1 MKFYSILGVA
11 TMALSV
17 VGLTTATVEGAKEMV
32 IAALQAREVPANE
45 IKAFL
50 DLVPRDTVTVT
61 TSVACG
67 PYGYTPGSYGPPT
80 SASVPATSGTT
91 NPPPATTGTATLTPV
106 TTTPITSTTRV
117 TTTTTL
123 PPPETATTE
132 TPITPPVVPGTTP
145 VGSTTPVTTTPEV
158 GSTGSTPE
166 TSTGVNT
173 PASSSVE
180 HTTSSTTTET
190 TELTPSTSTAK
201 ITPSTSTPPAPI
213 NAGATSG
220 IHVGLIGLVAVLA
233 LA

>member
-1 MKFYSILGVA
+1 MKFSSIFGVA
-11 TMALSV
+11 IMAASV
-17 VGLTTATVEGAKEMV
+17 VGSTTAAVEGAKEMV

-61 TSVACG
+61 TSACG
-67 PYGYTPGSYGPPT
+67 PYGYTPGSYGPPA
-80 SASVPATSGTT
+80 SASVPATTGTT
-91 NPPPATTGTATLTPV
+91 TPPIATTGTATPTPL
-106 TTTPITSTTRV
+106 TTTSITSTTRV

-123 PPPETATTE
+123 TPETATTE
-132 TPITPPVVPGTTP
+132 TPDTPPVVPGTTP
-145 VGSTTPVTTTPEV
+145 VESTTPVTTTSGV
-158 GSTGSTPE
+158 GSTGTTPE
-166 TSTGVNT
+166 ISTGVNT

-190 TELTPSTSTAK
+190 TELTPSTSTARF
-201 ITPSTSTPPAPI
+201 TPSTSTPPAPV